1 MQPYSNTL
9 TGPVPDIDGTPL
21 GDAITDTSGVHAG
34 VDLIREGL
42 LLLASS
48 PLPLDRVP
56 TIIATLAGG
65 TVDEPD
71 IITAIGHLIAR
82 LTDASTNPALADL
95 PEERQKAIERKG
107 AEALYRLTDVWPR
120 VPTSDAA
127 ALIDGI

>member
-9 TGPVPDIDGTPL
+9 TGHIADVDGTPL
-21 GDAITDTSGVHAG
+21 GTALMDTSGVHEG
-34 VDLIREGL
+34 IDLVREGI

-65 TVDEPD
+65 TIDEPD

-95 PEERQKAIERKG
+95 PEEQQKNVERQG
-107 AEALYRLTDVWPR
+107 AEALYRLTDPWLR
-120 VPTSDAA
+120 EPTSEAA